1 MDETYYKNLEKEIYK
16 LTDFLVQYEFIASAH
31 TNDFITKDIWREVQA
46 NFHLHQKKKQDEYFQ
61 ECETFSTIT
70 CCYGN
75 FKREHCKYCVGYNEK
90 GESNIHHRD
99 RRALNESDSS
109 GETKRKLNALV
120 NLKKEHELDFLV
132 PLINAVSNDV
142 HCKRVSDSFIYLFIY
157 YISTSFGKLLI
168 VAKIF
173 MQKLTFFKSV

>member
-1 MDETYYKNLEKEIYK
+1 MNIFRNVKHFPPLLAVMGT
-16 LTDFLVQYEFIASAH
+16 
-31 TNDFITKDIWREVQA
+31 
-46 NFHLHQKKKQDEYFQ
+46 
-61 ECETFSTIT
+61 
-70 CCYGN
+70 